1 MSDIFFSLE
10 SIIVYLGIIIS
21 VIMITV
27 FLLAFIIMAKFDEE
41 EKSGETRVVCFV
53 FSCSCFVFVFVFL
66 VKRFQSIFLIFIIF
80 LFDRNHYRG
89 LKNVFFLLFLNIV
102 VFVCLFVF
110 VLWRRTLKQAM
121 RVGAQSRNL
130 FFLSAAGI
138 IKSTDGR
145 GLETYMVAPPTFFL
159 FSLSS
164 M

>member
-1 MSDIFFSLE
+1 
-10 SIIVYLGIIIS
+10 
-21 VIMITV
+21 MITV

-53 FSCSCFVFVFVFL
+53 FSCSCFVCFCFFL

-80 LFDRNHYRG
+80 LPAITIAV
-89 LKNVFFLLFLNIV
+89 LKTVFVFFFSTLWF
-102 VFVCLFVF
+102 LFVYF
-110 VLWRRTLKQAM
+110 CVVTQNFET
-121 RVGAQSRNL
+121 GDESRSAEQKSF

-159 FSLSS
+159 
-164 M
+164 

>member
-1 MSDIFFSLE
+1 M
-10 SIIVYLGIIIS
+10 GIIIS

-89 LKNVFFLLFLNIV
+89 LKNVFFSSFSQHCG
-102 VFVCLFVF
+102 FCLFVCF
-110 VLWRRTLKQAM
+110 CVVTQNFET
-121 RVGAQSRNL
+121 GDESRSAEQKSFFSFSSGHHKINRWAWLGNL
-130 FFLSAAGI
+130 YGCPAHFFS
-138 IKSTDGR
+138 
-145 GLETYMVAPPTFFL
+145 FF
-159 FSLSS
+159 SK
-164 M
+164 

>member
-1 MSDIFFSLE
+1 M
-10 SIIVYLGIIIS
+10 IS

-41 EKSGETRVVCFV
+41 EKSGETRVFCFR
-53 FSCSCFVFVFVFL
+53 FVFL
-66 VKRFQSIFLIFIIF
+66 VKRFQSIILIFIIF

-89 LKNVFFLLFLNIV
+89 LINGFVFFSQHCGF
-102 VFVCLFVF
+102 CLFVCF
-110 VLWRRTLKQAM
+110 CVVTQNFET
-121 RVGAQSRNL
+121 GDESRSAEQKSF